1 MNANHASLSRA
12 RMSNDWAA
20 KQAARATARA
30 VVATP
35 LLNIGQRH
43 LALCDVFNLA
53 FMLRLIG
60 GDHSARMTF
69 DAYHAVLSNAA
80 AIPLIRLAMDSAMR
94 AVKEKEGRC
103 MANMAWIRKG
113 MDKLDR
119 VSVERA
125 ERIRQGNPAREF
137 DYLHGVWVTEELMLR
152 QGLMLPHIHPV
163 EVQLLAH

>member
-1 MNANHASLSRA
+1 
-12 RMSNDWAA
+12 
-20 KQAARATARA
+20 
-30 VVATP
+30 
-35 LLNIGQRH
+35 
-43 LALCDVFNLA
+43 
-53 FMLRLIG
+53 
-60 GDHSARMTF
+60 
-69 DAYHAVLSNAA
+69 
-80 AIPLIRLAMDSAMR
+80 
-94 AVKEKEGRC
+94 